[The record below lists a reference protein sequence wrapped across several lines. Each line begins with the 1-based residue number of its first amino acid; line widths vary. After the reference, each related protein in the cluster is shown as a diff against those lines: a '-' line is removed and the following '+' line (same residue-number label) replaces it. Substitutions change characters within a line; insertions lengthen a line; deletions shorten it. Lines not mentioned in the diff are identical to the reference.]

1 MNFEIIILTSTLIIV
16 LILVLG
22 KIITTNS
29 LSKERLRVLIEKQ
42 EGLEKSLHNI
52 LERSF
57 EKIDYKVEKTSN
69 ENSSNLQTR
78 I

>member
-1 MNFEIIILTSTLIIV
+1 MDFEIIILTSSLIVV
-16 LILVLG
+16 LILFLG

-69 ENSSNLQTR
+69 ENSSN